1 MNVLHEPPAARRVF
15 QVRKI
20 LTFAVLLM
28 VSLAAC
34 SSQDNSNNAVEVEV
48 DDSISLDL
56 PTADTAVQSDSPSA
70 AETYLAG
77 ACGTLDETRTYKG
90 LVFKCIVDAENIQSK
105 KNSWALISINK
116 LTNAETLLLGCASP
130 EKTRYVATK
139 EVNGVAYTCTKV
151 EGAYV
156 WVANSQ
162 AALISLPSRGSAPSV
177 STTPSPTST
186 VLLTPITPE
195 PNGDGGGQ
203 IALLAQSITFEKFPV
218 IGTYGDTLLEVT
230 ATSNSGLAVSLSVSF
245 ESERIC
251 SVAPNGKVETLSS
264 GVCTIVGSQSGSSVY
279 ASAFETRKSFTVS
292 QRSITIAAVEKSKKY
307 GLADPDLTY
316 TVGGDGLVNSDV
328 LSGALAHT
336 SNGQAGTWAIN
347 QGNLDNS
354 DYNITFTGA
363 TFTVD
368 KLSITIT
375 ATAATKEYSDADPA
389 LLYTVTG
396 DSLATGDSVSGS
408 LVHTGSLVGTFQI
421 KVGSLGIAPVVNSDS
436 YTIQYVSAS
445 MTITKKTRTGTLTM
459 PNDLAGFKV
468 GSTATATAS
477 IAIGDGQPIW
487 SADGA
492 CSVVSSTGVITG
504 NSAESCTVT
513 VKYNATARYTSWTTS
528 STFTVNQRE
537 ITVTA
542 ETKSKNYGDADPD
555 LTYLVGGDGLV
566 EGDVLSG
573 ALANSSN
580 GHVGTW
586 KITQGSLDASSD
598 YVITSFADGDF
609 VVNQRPITVTA
620 AAKSKKYGDAD
631 PNLTYLVGG
640 DGLVNDDVLSGAL
653 VHTSNGHAGTWAIN
667 RGSISASSDYNV
679 TFTGATFTVNKRPI
693 TVTAAEKSK
702 KYGEADPDLTYLV
715 GGDGLVN
722 GDELSGALAHTSNG
736 HVGKWA
742 INQGNLDHPDY
753 NVFYLGATFM
763 VNKRPITVTAAAKSK
778 KYGDADPDLTY
789 LVGGDGLVNS
799 DVLSGALAHTSNGQ
813 AGTWAINQGNLDN
826 SDYDISFTGATF
838 TVSQRSITITA
849 TAATKE
855 YSDADPTLLYTVT
868 GDSLATGDSFSGSL
882 AYTGSLVGTFQIK
895 VGSLGIAPS
904 ANSASYTVQYV
915 SSSITITKKTRTGTL
930 TMPNNL
936 ASFKVGSTATATA
949 SIAIGD
955 GQPVWS
961 AVGACSIVSSTGV
974 MTGNSAG
981 SCTVTV
987 KYDATAKYTS
997 WTTSSTFEVKK

>member
-1 MNVLHEPPAARRVF
+1 MNVLHEPPAAMRVF

-218 IGTYGDTLLEVT
+218 LSTYGDTLLEVT
-230 ATSNSGLAVSLSVSF
+230 ATSNSGLVVSLSVSF

-279 ASAFETRKSFTVS
+279 APAFETRKSFTVS

-307 GLADPDLTY
+307 GEADPDLTY
-316 TVGGDGLVNSDV
+316 TVGGDGLVIGDVLSGALAHTSDGHAGTWAINQGNLDNSDYNITFTGATFTVSQRSITVTAVEKSKKYGEVDPDLTYTVGGDGLVIGDV

-363 TFTVD
+363 TFTVSQR
-368 KLSITIT
+368 SITIT
-375 ATAATKEYSDADPA
+375 ATAASKEYSDADPT

-396 DSLATGDSVSGS
+396 DSLATGDSLSGS
-408 LVHTGSLVGTFQI
+408 LTYTGSLIGTFQI
-421 KVGSLGIAPVVNSDS
+421 KVGSLGIAPSANSAS

-468 GSTATATAS
+468 GSTATVTAS
-477 IAIGDGQPIW
+477 IAIGDG
-487 SADGA
+487 
-492 CSVVSSTGVITG
+492 
-504 NSAESCTVT
+504 
-513 VKYNATARYTSWTTS
+513 R
-528 STFTVNQRE
+528 
-537 ITVTA
+537 
-542 ETKSKNYGDADPD
+542 
-555 LTYLVGGDGLV
+555 
-566 EGDVLSG
+566 
-573 ALANSSN
+573 
-580 GHVGTW
+580 
-586 KITQGSLDASSD
+586 
-598 YVITSFADGDF
+598 
-609 VVNQRPITVTA
+609 
-620 AAKSKKYGDAD
+620 
-631 PNLTYLVGG
+631 
-640 DGLVNDDVLSGAL
+640 
-653 VHTSNGHAGTWAIN
+653 
-667 RGSISASSDYNV
+667 
-679 TFTGATFTVNKRPI
+679 
-693 TVTAAEKSK
+693 
-702 KYGEADPDLTYLV
+702 
-715 GGDGLVN
+715 
-722 GDELSGALAHTSNG
+722 
-736 HVGKWA
+736 
-742 INQGNLDHPDY
+742 
-753 NVFYLGATFM
+753 
-763 VNKRPITVTAAAKSK
+763 
-778 KYGDADPDLTY
+778 
-789 LVGGDGLVNS
+789 
-799 DVLSGALAHTSNGQ
+799 
-813 AGTWAINQGNLDN
+813 
-826 SDYDISFTGATF
+826 
-838 TVSQRSITITA
+838 
-849 TAATKE
+849 
-855 YSDADPTLLYTVT
+855 
-868 GDSLATGDSFSGSL
+868 
-882 AYTGSLVGTFQIK
+882 
-895 VGSLGIAPS
+895 
-904 ANSASYTVQYV
+904 
-915 SSSITITKKTRTGTL
+915 
-930 TMPNNL
+930 
-936 ASFKVGSTATATA
+936 
-949 SIAIGD
+949 
-955 GQPVWS
+955 PVWS

-997 WTTSSTFEVKK
+997 WTTSSTFEVKA